1 LITTPWKAR
10 AVSAL
15 IDQYE
20 SDLPSAAWPNCVLG
34 NHDRSRVGSRV
45 GPAQARLAAMLLLTL
60 RGTPTLYNG
69 DEIGMPDVSI
79 PPDAVRDPFERNV
92 PGRGF
97 GGASAAIR
105 NARQCS
111 GTPVRTRGFRP
122 RRRGCRSPTTT
133 GR

>member
-1 LITTPWKAR
+1 MASVQL
-10 AVSAL
+10 SFDHDAL
-15 IDQYE
+15 EGSGGLGADRSIRIG
-20 SDLPSAAWPNCVLG
+20 LPSGAWPNWVLG

-60 RGTPTLYNG
+60 RETPTLYNG

-111 GTPVRTRGFRP
+111 GTPVRT
-122 RRRGCRSPTTT
+122 
-133 GR
+133 